1 MKCECFRIDPSFV
14 CPDFWLSCINITAKL
29 IIVLKDLDIFTL
41 SLEKKGGNVFLLIL
55 DPLWRIFRLSFQ
67 LWLLEMNGQRRGQW

>member
-14 CPDFWLSCINITAKL
+14 CPDFWLSSINITAKL
-29 IIVLKDLDIFTL
+29 IIVLKDRHFHPELGKEGRQCFSLDSGATL
-41 SLEKKGGNVFLLIL
+41 ENLI
-55 DPLWRIFRLSFQ
+55 RLSFQ